1 MANNSS
7 STVPIPAYTIR
18 DADEAD
24 LPGMLEILNEQVA
37 TNTALLRDDPFD
49 LEDRRKWMRDTKHAG
64 FPIFVAVPS
73 NADSPS
79 PSPSVL
85 GFAYYSTFRPREGY
99 RFTAE
104 NTIYVHK
111 SIRGGKIGTTLM
123 ERLLSFARDQG
134 KVHALVGVIT
144 ASNADSIRFHERFGF
159 VDVGTMREVGYK
171 FGEWQD
177 VTFMQLI
184 LSGGPSKSEGK

>member
-1 MANNSS
+1 MTNSS
-7 STVPIPAYTIR
+7 SIATTPAYTIR

-37 TNTALLRDDPFD
+37 TNAAILRDDPFD
-49 LEDRRKWMRDTKHAG
+49 LEDRRKWMRDTKNAG

-73 NADSPS
+73 DLDSPS

-85 GFAYYSTFRPREGY
+85 GFAYYNTFRPREGY

-111 SIRGGKIGTTLM
+111 SIRGGKIGTALM

-134 KVHALVGVIT
+134 NVHALIGAIT
-144 ASNADSIRFHERFGF
+144 ASNVDSIRFHERFGF

-184 LSGGPSKSEGK
+184 LPGGGPSKSGGK

>member
-1 MANNSS
+1 MTTPSY
-7 STVPIPAYTIR
+7 TYTIR

-37 TNTALLRDDPFD
+37 TNTAILRDDPFD
-49 LEDRRKWMRDTKHAG
+49 LDDRRKWMRGTKSAG

-73 NADSPS
+73 DPAP

-85 GFAYYSTFRPREGY
+85 GFAYYGTFRPREGY
-99 RFTAE
+99 RFTVE

-111 SIRGGKIGTTLM
+111 SIRGGKIGTALM
-123 ERLLSFARDQG
+123 QRLLAFARDQG
-134 KVHALVGVIT
+134 KVRVLVGAIT
-144 ASNADSIRFHERFGF
+144 ASNVDSIRFHERFGF
-159 VDVGTMREVGYK
+159 VHVGTMREVGYK

-184 LSGGPSKSEGK
+184 LPGGGPSKSEEK